1 MKILAALIVAMTAS
15 VIQASITLDISRNS
29 DLFSESQ
36 NSNIF
41 NLNVILENNSEVLL
55 KKKLPRNNQL
65 LITNLEGNEFI
76 LTIEFNS
83 LIKGKIKNI
92 YFLELLEPGF
102 YKILIGKNNKNNKNI
117 KSPFFKKYS
126 SKYGYGIVNI
136 NFISQDANSISSLN
150 EAGAYS
156 LKSALRN
163 LTLLFEQGVIGESE
177 YLERRQETIAQSS
190 K

>member
-1 MKILAALIVAMTAS
+1 MKILAALIVAITAS
-15 VIQASITLDISRNS
+15 FIQASITLDISRNS

-41 NLNVILENNSEVLL
+41 KLNVILENNSEVLL
-55 KKKLPRNNQL
+55 KKKLTRNNQL

-76 LTIEFNS
+76 LTIEFDS

-102 YKILIGKNNKNNKNI
+102 YKILIGENNKNI
-117 KSPFFKKYS
+117 KSPFLKKYS

-163 LTLLFEQGVIGESE
+163 LTLLFEQGVIDESE
-177 YLERRQETIAQSS
+177 YLDRRQETIAQSS